1 MPRSGWDSES
11 VVVISAADRGSDCRL
26 RWSWMSSTR
35 VGLPA
40 ASGAFAAAF
49 GVAALAAVCAALA
62 GVALDEAAFTGV
74 ALDEAALAGAS
85 LTGVALAE
93 TVLAGAVLAD
103 AALAGAALVDAAL
116 EGAVLAGA
124 ACCLAGLALDLG
136 SAVVCRGTEG
146 TAAAGPA
153 AFSPAPGAS
162 SPRVRCRLTSRAWSR
177 RSASN
182 SSCKDV
188 TSALIRSCSLVL
200 RSRSAVS
207 WAEYCD

>member
-49 GVAALAAVCAALA
+49 GVAALAAVCAVLA
-62 GVALDEAAFTGV
+62 GVALEETAFTGA
-74 ALDEAALAGAS
+74 ALEEAALAGAS
-85 LTGVALAE
+85 LAGVALAG
-93 TVLAGAVLAD
+93 TVLAGAVLVD
-103 AALAGAALVDAAL
+103 AALAGAALA
-116 EGAVLAGA
+116 GADLAGA

-153 AFSPAPGAS
+153 AFSPAAGAS

>member
-49 GVAALAAVCAALA
+49 GVAALA
-62 GVALDEAAFTGV
+62 GVALAETVLAGAVLVD
-74 ALDEAALAGAS
+74 AALAGAS

-93 TVLAGAVLAD
+93 TVLAGAVLVD
-103 AALAGAALVDAAL
+103 AALAGAA
-116 EGAVLAGA
+116 LAGA

-136 SAVVCRGTEG
+136 PAVVCRGTEG

>member
-1 MPRSGWDSES
+1 
-11 VVVISAADRGSDCRL
+11 
-26 RWSWMSSTR
+26 MSSTR

-49 GVAALAAVCAALA
+49 GVAALAAGCAVLA
-62 GVALDEAAFTGV
+62 GVALEEAAFTGA
-74 ALDEAALAGAS
+74 ALEEAALAGAS
-85 LTGVALAE
+85 LAGASLAGVALDA
-93 TVLAGAVLAD
+93 TLLAGAVL
-103 AALAGAALVDAAL
+103 VD
-116 EGAVLAGA
+116 AVLAGA
-124 ACCLAGLALDLG
+124 ALAGADLAGVALDATVLALDLG

-146 TAAAGPA
+146 AAAAGPA
-153 AFSPAPGAS
+153 AFSPAAGAS

>member
-1 MPRSGWDSES
+1 
-11 VVVISAADRGSDCRL
+11 
-26 RWSWMSSTR
+26 MSSTR

-40 ASGAFAAAF
+40 ASGAFSAAF
-49 GVAALAAVCAALA
+49 GVAALAAVCAVLAGAALEETAFTGAALEEAALA
-62 GVALDEAAFTGV
+62 GVAL
-74 ALDEAALAGAS
+74 AG
-85 LTGVALAE
+85 
-93 TVLAGAVLAD
+93 TVLAGAVLVD
-103 AALAGAALVDAAL
+103 AALAGAD
-116 EGAVLAGA
+116 LAGA

-153 AFSPAPGAS
+153 AFSPAAGAS

>member
-1 MPRSGWDSES
+1 
-11 VVVISAADRGSDCRL
+11 
-26 RWSWMSSTR
+26 MSSTR

-49 GVAALAAVCAALA
+49 GVAASAAGCAALA
-62 GVALDEAAFTGV
+62 GVALEEAAFTGA
-74 ALDEAALAGAS
+74 ALEEAALAGAS
-85 LTGVALAE
+85 LAGVALAG
-93 TVLAGAVLAD
+93 TLLAGAVLVD
-103 AALAGAALVDAAL
+103 AALAGAD
-116 EGAVLAGA
+116 LAGVA
-124 ACCLAGLALDLG
+124 LDATGLALDLG

-153 AFSPAPGAS
+153 VFSPAAGAS

>member
-49 GVAALAAVCAALA
+49 GVPALAAVCAALA

-93 TVLAGAVLAD
+93 TVLAGAVLVD
-103 AALAGAALVDAAL
+103 AVLAGAVLV
-116 EGAVLAGA
+116 GA